1 MSETIKH
8 NVELKLEETHKKTD
22 EGCLVGYGVSVCYEG
37 PNKYGIDKKMA
48 ISCIGALLSSAGV
61 DREDIEKITDKLS
74 EELLSEESA
83 KTAVADSFEEA
94 ETVVKNKKKK
104 DAVESA
110 NETFIRMINDPKW
123 GKVINNKTDF
133 SVKEMSGLKVLAWVA
148 TALRVVGDMDKE
160 KQSRLEKLFLKDIAG
175 LNDDE

>member
-1 MSETIKH
+1 MSESIKH
-8 NVELKLEETHKKTD
+8 SVELKLEETHKKTD
-22 EGCLVGYGVSVCYEG
+22 EGCFVGYGVNVCYEG

-48 ISCIGALLSSAGV
+48 ISCISAVLGSAGV
-61 DREDIEKITDKLS
+61 DKEDIEKITDKLAK
-74 EELLSEESA
+74 ELLSEEST
-83 KTAVADSFEEA
+83 KTAVADSLEEA
-94 ETVVKNKKKK
+94 ETIAKKKKKK

-148 TALRVVGDMDKE
+148 TALRVVGEMDKE
-160 KQSRLEKLFLKDIAG
+160 KHNRLEKLFLEDIAG

>member
-22 EGCLVGYGVSVCYEG
+22 EGCFVGYGVSMCYEG
-37 PNKYGIDKKMA
+37 PNKYGVDKKMA

-94 ETVVKNKKKK
+94 ETVVKKKKKK

-110 NETFIRMINDPKW
+110 NETFVKMINDPKW
-123 GKVINNKTDF
+123 GKVINNETDF
-133 SVKEMSGLKVLAWVA
+133 SVEKNSGLKVLAWVA
-148 TALRVVGDMDKE
+148 AALKVVGEMDKE
-160 KQSRLEKLFLKDIAG
+160 KHNRLEKLFLEDIAG